1 MIQRSSGLV
10 KLLLKEKQLG
20 LDELEIMWRLA
31 EKSTDCDMKSV
42 VFKVLE
48 ELSMELG

>member
-1 MIQRSSGLV
+1 
-10 KLLLKEKQLG
+10 
-20 LDELEIMWRLA
+20 MWRLA

-48 ELSMELG
+48 EVSVYLG